1 MLDSDAHIHAFQVD
15 RTERASRD
23 RINQAKEHWQAYLQ
37 GRAELELL
45 LNKQAILLSAW
56 RAEDR
61 ARRLAPRLAP
71 RWEALEPPH
80 IKGSEPK
87 SNTSGPTSNAWKA
100 GATEC

>member
-1 MLDSDAHIHAFQVD
+1 M
-15 RTERASRD
+15 R
-23 RINQAKEHWQAYLQ
+23 
-37 GRAELELL
+37 
-45 LNKQAILLSAW
+45 NKLAILLSAW

-80 IKGSEPK
+80 IKDSEPK

>member
-1 MLDSDAHIHAFQVD
+1 M
-15 RTERASRD
+15 
-23 RINQAKEHWQAYLQ
+23 
-37 GRAELELL
+37 

-61 ARRLAPRLAP
+61 ARRLAPR
-71 RWEALEPPH
+71 WEALEPPH
-80 IKGSEPK
+80 IKDSEPK

>member
-1 MLDSDAHIHAFQVD
+1 MPNYEAHLHAIQDD
-15 RTERASRD
+15 RTARASLD
-23 RINQAKEHWQAYLQ
+23 RINRAKEQWRAYVQ
-37 GRAELELL
+37 CRVESELMR
-45 LNKQAILLSAW
+45 NKLAILLSAW

-61 ARRLAPRLAP
+61 ARRLAP